1 MSRERHRRR
10 DASPQRGVGE
20 RAHSDVH
27 GGAALAGTRA
37 PMSVKRRAS
46 TNVDRQVKTHR
57 LSMQSTSFVIHARR
71 ATIGRG
77 VTDGYSHRFALG
89 PTPITTE
96 DDDGGET
103 GSAKHERGTRRG
115 SLCVH
120 AHRHDVAR
128 ECIG

>member
-1 MSRERHRRR
+1 MKKGIKLQLKQK
-10 DASPQRGVGE
+10 DIPI
-20 RAHSDVH
+20 D
-27 GGAALAGTRA
+27 
-37 PMSVKRRAS
+37 
-46 TNVDRQVKTHR
+46 
-57 LSMQSTSFVIHARR
+57 I
-71 ATIGRG
+71 
-77 VTDGYSHRFALG
+77 FALG

>member
-46 TNVDRQVKTHR
+46 THVDRRVKTHR
-57 LSMQSTSFVIHARR
+57 CLMQSTSFVLHALPLACGPASSYTR
-71 ATIGRG
+71 
-77 VTDGYSHRFALG
+77 SHWPRCDKRIF
-89 PTPITTE
+89 P
-96 DDDGGET
+96 
-103 GSAKHERGTRRG
+103 
-115 SLCVH
+115 
-120 AHRHDVAR
+120 
-128 ECIG
+128 